1 MEDKTREK
9 EDQEGADVS
18 KKGLIGGLVV
28 RNEGEGSR
36 VTPGWAESGAAALCR
51 ETEHHR
57 GEGSKVNSGCAR
69 FKMPVSSVTSA
80 HRKAQ

>member
-9 EDQEGADVS
+9 KDQEEAIVS

-36 VTPGWAESGAAALCR
+36 VTPGWAEGGAVALCR
-51 ETEHHR
+51 NTM
-57 GEGSKVNSGCAR
+57 GERAIR
-69 FKMPVSSVTSA
+69 
-80 HRKAQ
+80 

>member
-9 EDQEGADVS
+9 KDQEEAIVS

-36 VTPGWAESGAAALCR
+36 VTPGWAEGSAVALCR
-51 ETEHHR
+51 NTIRER
-57 GEGSKVNSGCAR
+57 AIR
-69 FKMPVSSVTSA
+69 
-80 HRKAQ
+80 